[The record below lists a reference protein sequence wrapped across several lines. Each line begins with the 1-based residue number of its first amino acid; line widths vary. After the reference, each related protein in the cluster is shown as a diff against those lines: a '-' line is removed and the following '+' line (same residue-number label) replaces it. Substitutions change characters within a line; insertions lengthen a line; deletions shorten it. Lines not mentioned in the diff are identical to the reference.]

1 MELSK
6 LVVRLCIIMVV
17 SMIIPILIVI
27 VAVPVELRESV
38 HLGVAMLLTYSI
50 LITGFTIRH
59 LRVKK

>member
-1 MELSK
+1 
-6 LVVRLCIIMVV
+6 
-17 SMIIPILIVI
+17 MIIPILIVI
-27 VAVPVELRESV
+27 VAVPVELRELV